1 MHQVPLADCELDAM
15 SSLLGREL
23 TADEQATEALLK
35 AVLDTQE
42 KRTVGAS
49 IQGIARSQP
58 AQFMAAAISMLD
70 SQSTLE
76 DRRSL
81 YKQWLDCPQFLL
93 EVAHPDRFTSEQLL
107 VVCRGLKEIDD
118 LLDVQL
124 GRLMPGRHE
133 DTIGLAPDVVLR
145 VLDVL
150 DAISAGSRLILMLG
164 HLTEH
169 RNLRIASKAT
179 MLVGKRVHNDN
190 WVKRQLAAVDPRVRA
205 NAVEALWGV
214 DSSTARKCMWDSLKD
229 ENNRVAGNALVGLHR
244 LGEPAVGQLVQRMLQ
259 DSRPIFRTTAAWVMG
274 KIGGPEFI
282 ECLRQAVGDGDKLVR
297 DTARSALAAIEGP
310 AGKPPEASPASAQP
324 QAAAG

>member
-1 MHQVPLADCELDAM
+1 M

-23 TADEQATEALLK
+23 TADEQATEALLRN
-35 AVLDTQE
+35 VLDTQE

-58 AQFMAAAISMLD
+58 ALFVAAAISMLD

-76 DRRSL
+76 GRRSL

-93 EVAHPDRFTSEQLL
+93 ELAHPDRFGSEQLL
-107 VVCRGLKEIDD
+107 AVCRGLKEIDD

-133 DTIGLAPDVVLR
+133 DTVGLAPDVVLR

-169 RNLRIASKAT
+169 KDRRIASKAT
-179 MLVGKRVHNDN
+179 ILVGKRVRNDN
-190 WVKRQLAAVDPRVRA
+190 WVKRQLAAADPRVRA

-214 DSSTARKCMWDSLKD
+214 DSPTARKCMWESLKD
-229 ENNRVAGNALVGLHR
+229 ENNRVAGNALVGLHL
-244 LGEPAVGQLVQRMLQ
+244 LGEPAVGQLAQRMLQ
-259 DSRPIFRTTAAWVMG
+259 DARPTYRTTAAWAMG
-274 KIGGPEFI
+274 RIGGPEFV
-282 ECLRQAVGDGDKLVR
+282 ECLRQAAGDADQSVR
-297 DTARSALAAIEGP
+297 DTARSALAGIEALTGTPLEKLP
-310 AGKPPEASPASAQP
+310 APAEALQAQ
-324 QAAAG
+324 